1 MADVMKLLK
10 GERDSLKKRLSS
22 LESAIGAL
30 AGDAQRDLKRTVK
43 KAKKM
48 SAAARKR
55 IGDAQRKRWAAI
67 KKKAG

>member
-10 GERDSLKKRLSS
+10 SERDSLRKRLRG

-30 AGDAQRDLKRTVK
+30 AGDAQKDLKRTVK

-48 SAAARKR
+48 SAAARKK
-55 IGDAQRKRWAAI
+55 ISAAQKKRWAAL